1 MTVTNTN
8 HVPGHLE
15 MEIKFDFFSMEF
27 FFVSVESPLHSDL
40 QKLRSMLIETHLAD
54 LRDQTH
60 EIHYEAF
67 RSACIT
73 RLTSVAAAQQPHRER
88 KYTDYFFT
96 MIIISN
102 FCDNAC
108 LFVSFLQT
116 KYRSCSKLKRDS
128 MLVELPDDDRATDLI
143 LQQKE
148 EEIRKM
154 QDMLAQMQH
163 QLQVQQ
169 RSRSLGETQLKHDF
183 SLIKNEKSQ
192 EVHL

>member
-88 KYTDYFFT
+88 KYNDYFFYY
-96 MIIISN
+96 
-102 FCDNAC
+102 DNHI
-108 LFVSFLQT
+108 
-116 KYRSCSKLKRDS
+116 KL
-128 MLVELPDDDRATDLI
+128 L
-143 LQQKE
+143 
-148 EEIRKM
+148 
-154 QDMLAQMQH
+154 
-163 QLQVQQ
+163 
-169 RSRSLGETQLKHDF
+169 
-183 SLIKNEKSQ
+183 
-192 EVHL
+192 